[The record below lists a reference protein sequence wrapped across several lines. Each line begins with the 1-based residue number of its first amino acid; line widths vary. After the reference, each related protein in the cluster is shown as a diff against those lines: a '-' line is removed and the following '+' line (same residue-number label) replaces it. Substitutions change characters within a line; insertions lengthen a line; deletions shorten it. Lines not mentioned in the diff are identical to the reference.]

1 MGGWVALVMGILF
14 LFCGCFGLLVALIVG
29 ALIGSVL
36 LRGAVALA
44 NRVLGPEVPPDT
56 FGQWDDW
63 DTGEPGPRGR
73 AGTGRAIPEPTL
85 TIGMVISLALGVV
98 AFVGYVALGFVLG
111 EVFDDHPDGWVAFV
125 LLTVLLAP
133 FTATALT
140 VLVKLL
146 LPTTFKRAAVVAFL
160 HHFLAVV
167 GAAGMAAFAAFV
179 WALLVG

>member
-14 LFCGCFGLLVALIVG
+14 LFCGCFGFLLSVVVG
-29 ALIGSVL
+29 LLIGSVL

-63 DTGEPGPRGR
+63 DSDEPGPRAR
-73 AGTGRAIPEPTL
+73 TGTGRALPEPTL
-85 TIGMVISLALGVV
+85 TTGMVVTLALGVV
-98 AFVGYVALGFVLG
+98 QFVGYVALGFVVG
-111 EVFDDHPDGWVAFV
+111 EVFDDHPDESVALV
-125 LLTVLLAP
+125 LVSVLMLP
-133 FTATALT
+133 VTATVLT

-146 LPTTFKRAAVVAFL
+146 LPTTFKRAALVAFL
-160 HHFLAVV
+160 HHFIAVVAVV
-167 GAAGMAAFAAFV
+167 GVAAVVAVV